1 MPVRDCMNGIW
12 NRPRPVNKTTTLILG
27 LLGLVWFS
35 APLPAIG
42 ADCIHHT
49 PAPDVTFTPDDN
61 VVPAEATPS
70 WTPPQTFSLDLSVNP
85 NLWQK
90 DLTRDSTLPLGSVTV
105 DTKTGKTILHT
116 PEGSQDLSP
125 DCP

>member
-1 MPVRDCMNGIW
+1 MNGIW
-12 NRPRPVNKTTTLILG
+12 NRPWPVNKTILILG
-27 LLGLVWFS
+27 LLGLIWFA

-42 ADCIHHT
+42 ADCIHHR

-61 VVPAEATPS
+61 VVPAEETPS

>member
-1 MPVRDCMNGIW
+1 MPVRGCMNGIW

-61 VVPAEATPS
+61 VVPAEETPS

-105 DTKTGKTILHT
+105 DTKTGKATLHT